1 MQAQIPK
8 GCPTGQVSIKKIET
22 GGIIRKR
29 RPDPCNS
36 PSASIKNRS
45 LQNRPIPLL
54 LIDSYRKLKKKSSFR
69 QRTISCFYYSRFMLG
84 AIALSFG
91 TRYNVA
97 QKFFSVVRFFFTAF
111 SAFSVPY
118 PLASL
123 PRRGRTSVPENCV
136 FCPAA
141 PPLILAFP
149 AGRAVD
155 RP

>member
-1 MQAQIPK
+1 MQARIPK

-84 AIALSFG
+84 ATSLSLS
-91 TRYNVA
+91 TRYIAA
-97 QKFFSVVRFFFTAF
+97 QNFFLAFRFFYDIFCFA
-111 SAFSVPY
+111 APPP
-118 PLASL
+118 PLASF
-123 PRRGRTSVPENCV
+123 PRPCRPSVPENCV
-136 FCPAA
+136 FRPAA
-141 PPLILAFP
+141 PPLIFVP
-149 AGRAVD
+149 R
-155 RP
+155 RSSC